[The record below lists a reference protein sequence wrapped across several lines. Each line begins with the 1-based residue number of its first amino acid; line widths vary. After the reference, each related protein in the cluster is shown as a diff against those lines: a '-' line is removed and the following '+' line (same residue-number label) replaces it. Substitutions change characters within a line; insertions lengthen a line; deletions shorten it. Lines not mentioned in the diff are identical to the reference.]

1 MDETSDEKLLAD
13 YLAGRAECFERLVQR
28 HQRELFHFLVRFT
41 GSAAVAE
48 DVVQEAFLQVHLS
61 AAAFDPSRRFKP
73 WLFTIAANKAR
84 DWLRGRS
91 RRPEMALDAMIG
103 GEDSGGQRFSDFL
116 ADGGGSPEESIDDA
130 DVQASVQRVVRELP
144 ENLREILVLAY
155 FHQFPYREIA
165 DILGVPLGT
174 VKSRL
179 HAAVAAFSKA
189 YKTATGAEN
198 PPNR

>member
-1 MDETSDEKLLAD
+1 MSETSDEHLLAD
-13 YLAGRAECFERLVQR
+13 YLAGRTECFERLVQR
-28 HQRELFHFLVRFT
+28 HQRELFHFLIRFT

-61 AAAFDPSRRFKP
+61 GDAFDPSRRFKP

-116 ADGGGSPEESIDDA
+116 ADGGAGPTRRSMTPTCRPRCKESFETCRRICA
-130 DVQASVQRVVRELP
+130 RFWYSRTFTSFRIAR
-144 ENLREILVLAY
+144 LRT
-155 FHQFPYREIA
+155 FWGCPSGR
-165 DILGVPLGT
+165 
-174 VKSRL
+174 
-179 HAAVAAFSKA
+179 
-189 YKTATGAEN
+189 
-198 PPNR
+198 